1 MIKQFLNIHKAWIRS
16 HIPIGGYV
24 ILNQTPTGGP
34 HSSPVHICQRHA
46 DTQLRRRQLQL
57 CSDAI
62 PRIFLTAKTPWIQTR
77 STCPVPLHTSSQVLV
92 TTPPTGRADAAE
104 RNTNDSNTGFSLC
117 GPRIPLTLYPKSPN
131 IPSFTSCSFYACN
144 YCNEG

>member
-57 CSDAI
+57 CSDLSNSKNTLDPNTFHMSSPLAHLKSG
-62 PRIFLTAKTPWIQTR
+62 PGDHTANRESWR
-77 STCPVPLHTSSQVLV
+77 SREKH
-92 TTPPTGRADAAE
+92 
-104 RNTNDSNTGFSLC
+104 
-117 GPRIPLTLYPKSPN
+117 
-131 IPSFTSCSFYACN
+131 
-144 YCNEG
+144 